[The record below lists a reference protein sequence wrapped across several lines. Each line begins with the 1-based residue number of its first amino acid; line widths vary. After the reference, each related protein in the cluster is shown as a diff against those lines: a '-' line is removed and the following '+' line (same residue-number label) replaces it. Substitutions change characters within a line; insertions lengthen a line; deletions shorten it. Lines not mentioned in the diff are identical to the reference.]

1 MENKEIN
8 NKDIDVLDRVKEL
21 LNKKMFHK
29 KIFIIKIKA
38 QIIK

>member
-21 LNKKMFHK
+21 LNKKDFYNK
-29 KIFIIKIKA
+29 DKSSNNQIKGI
-38 QIIK
+38 

>member
-21 LNKKMFHK
+21 LNKKDVS
-29 KIFIIKIKA
+29 
-38 QIIK
+38 